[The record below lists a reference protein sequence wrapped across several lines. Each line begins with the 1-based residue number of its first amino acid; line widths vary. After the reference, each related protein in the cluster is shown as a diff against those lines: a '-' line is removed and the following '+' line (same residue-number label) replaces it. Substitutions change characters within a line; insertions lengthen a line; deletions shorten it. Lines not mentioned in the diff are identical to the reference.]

1 MIIQPNLLG
10 FFPSQCNW
18 TTLSQLVFAS
28 GLPQQTAVFLGVC
41 FTGLAS
47 LLFFLPLADHST
59 AGCVVMAMLLGAS
72 VLYGVFNY
80 CAACSMFG
88 LGIWLGLLPKTVHCA
103 AINTKAR
110 SSPTPK
116 QK

>member
-1 MIIQPNLLG
+1 M
-10 FFPSQCNW
+10 FP
-18 TTLSQLVFAS
+18 S

-47 LLFFLPLADHST
+47 LLFFLPLGDHST

-88 LGIWLGLLPKTVHCA
+88 VGIWLGLLPKTVHSA

-110 SSPTPK
+110 PSPTPK
-116 QK
+116 QKYSVSANV